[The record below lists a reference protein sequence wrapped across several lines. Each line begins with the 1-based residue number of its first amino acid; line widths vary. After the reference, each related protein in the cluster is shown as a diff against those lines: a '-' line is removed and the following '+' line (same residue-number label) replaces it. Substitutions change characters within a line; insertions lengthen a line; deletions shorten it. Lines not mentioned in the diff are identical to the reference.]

1 MKKIVSLLLVL
12 MLTMAVVGGCSPKN
26 NNVEESLQTN
36 NVENENQNE
45 NQDVSKFEEKDGL
58 LVYTDVENGPFD
70 ESGLKI
76 SIKEGEDGYV
86 EFIKTDLEGNET
98 VDYYKFDYATNT
110 MEKYY
115 YVSAMGTAFYYYYDL
130 EEGQLVK
137 VEDGD
142 HNDSTE
148 GMKSSGRWDSA
159 AEKTDEEVK
168 LLEDYFKEQYSMTI
182 KESVL
187 GK

>member
-12 MLTMAVVGGCSPKN
+12 MLAMGMVAGCTGKDKKGEKNLPANNVQDEN
-26 NNVEESLQTN
+26 NNQEK
-36 NVENENQNE
+36 
-45 NQDVSKFEEKDGL
+45 SKFEEKDGI
-58 LVYTDVENGPFD
+58 LVYTDVENGPFE

-76 SIKEGEDGYV
+76 SIKKGDDGYV

-98 VDYYKFDYATNT
+98 VDYYKFDYSTNT
-110 MEKYY
+110 VEKYY

-130 EEGQLVK
+130 EKNELDK

-142 HNDSTE
+142 HNDNTE
-148 GMKSSGRWDSA
+148 KMKSSGRWDSA
-159 AEKTDEEVK
+159 AEKTKEEVSI
-168 LLEDYFKEQYSMTI
+168 LEDYFKEQYSMTI
-182 KESVL
+182 KEAVL